1 MSTFTTQTTINHYLD
16 TQGLICPEPVMM
28 LHRTIR
34 NADAGEVIEILA
46 TDPATTRDIPNF
58 CRHLGHELVQQETL
72 AENINLNV
80 DPDEIMVAGDEDAPI
95 SATLYRYLVKKKAL
109 KCTQVN
115 AAKH

>member
-1 MSTFTTQTTINHYLD
+1 MTTSTSDSTIQHHLD

-34 NADAGEVIEILA
+34 NAEAGAVIEILA

-72 AENINLNV
+72 AENVPLDI
-80 DPDEIMVAGDEDAPI
+80 DPDEIMVDDDNNAPI
-95 SATLYRYLVKKKAL
+95 SATLYRYLVKKK
-109 KCTQVN
+109 N
-115 AAKH
+115 A